1 MIIVLLANLCYLCYF
16 LSDNKQVIGKEE
28 LYFNIGSNEI
38 LHCSIRN
45 KTSFA
50 KWVINGQKVQ
60 GMNSSSKRVKTTED
74 GKLVIEN
81 VQLSDGGTYE
91 CLRLEYVQYYTV
103 YINGRKILFNTF
115 RRP

>member
-1 MIIVLLANLCYLCYF
+1 MEIF
-16 LSDNKQVIGKEE
+16 LSENRKVWGKEE
-28 LYFNIGSNEI
+28 LHFDVGNNEI

-45 KTSFA
+45 KTRFA
-50 KWVINGQKVQ
+50 TWVINGQKVQ
-60 GMNSSSKRVKTTED
+60 RNTSSSKRVKTEGD

-91 CLRLEYVQYYTV
+91 CLRVEYVQYYTV
-103 YINGRKILFNTF
+103 YINGRKILFNSF

>member
-1 MIIVLLANLCYLCYF
+1 
-16 LSDNKQVIGKEE
+16 
-28 LYFNIGSNEI
+28 
-38 LHCSIRN
+38 
-45 KTSFA
+45 
-50 KWVINGQKVQ
+50 
-60 GMNSSSKRVKTTED
+60 MNSSSKRVKTTED

>member
-1 MIIVLLANLCYLCYF
+1 MKIF
-16 LSDNKQVIGKEE
+16 LSDNRKVSGKEK
-28 LYFNIGSNEI
+28 LHFDIGSNEI

-45 KTSFA
+45 KTKFA
-50 KWVINGQKVQ
+50 RWVINGQKVQ
-60 GMNSSSKRVKTTED
+60 RNTSSSKRVKTIGD
-74 GKLVIEN
+74 SKLVIEN

>member
-1 MIIVLLANLCYLCYF
+1 MKTF
-16 LSDNKQVIGKEE
+16 LSENEEVLGKEN
-28 LYFNIGSNEI
+28 LYFDIGSNEI

-50 KWVINGQKVQ
+50 RWVINGQKVQ
-60 GMNSSSKRVKTTED
+60 RMNSSSKRVKATED

>member
-1 MIIVLLANLCYLCYF
+1 MKIF
-16 LSDNKQVIGKEE
+16 LSENRKVCGKEK
-28 LYFNIGSNEI
+28 LHFDVGNNEI

-45 KTSFA
+45 KTRFA
-50 KWVINGQKVQ
+50 RWFINGQKVQ
-60 GMNSSSKRVKTTED
+60 RNTSSSKRVKTEGN

-91 CLRLEYVQYYTV
+91 CLRVEYVQYYTV
-103 YINGRKILFNTF
+103 YINGRKILFNAF

>member
-16 LSDNKQVIGKEE
+16 LSDNKQVIGKEK

-50 KWVINGQKVQ
+50 RWVINGQKVQ

-91 CLRLEYVQYYTV
+91 CHRLEYVQYYTV